1 MSFKN
6 IIFFLFSIALIVSGC
21 EKTEAKQ
28 IVKSNENIVKNAN
41 GFSIYKHKN
50 YYKLI
55 IYRGFKSETQK
66 ADFYLFKENESIP
79 DSLKKKQIIR
89 IPIKKIV
96 VTNTSHIPMLEALHA
111 ENTLQGFPNTRYVSS
126 ATTRD
131 LIKKGSVK
139 DLGNEQAMN
148 LELLL
153 DIKPDVLIGFGVDQ
167 PSKMYDN
174 ILKLGIPV
182 IMNADWMEETPLG
195 RAEWIKLFGVLFDK
209 EEKADS
215 IFHSIET
222 NYNKLKKLAQNA
234 TTQPTVMSGSLFQDI
249 WYVPAGKSFL
259 AQMIN
264 DAQAE
269 YLWKDSEGNG
279 SLALH
284 IEDVFAK
291 AQQADY
297 WIAPGN
303 FTDYERLSQQQ
314 ALLKNFNSFE
324 RKQVYS
330 YAFQKNDYGGMTY
343 FESSPLHPDWVLS
356 DLIHIFHPE
365 IRPDASLHYF
375 KKIE

>member
-1 MSFKN
+1 MFIKN
-6 IIFFLFSIALIVSGC
+6 YILFLLTIALLFTSC
-21 EKTEAKQ
+21 KKTD
-28 IVKSNENIVKNAN
+28 SNIVREQNQNKVKYAN
-41 GFSIYKHKN
+41 GFSIYKNKN

-55 IYRGFKSETQK
+55 ILRGFKSDTQK
-66 ADFYLFKENESIP
+66 ADYYLFKENEPIP

-96 VTNTSHIPMLEALHA
+96 VTNTSHIPMLEAINA
-111 ENTLQGFPNTRYVSS
+111 ENTLQGFPNTRYISS
-126 ATTRD
+126 VATRD
-131 LIKKGSVK
+131 LIKKGSIK

-153 DIKPDVLIGFGVDQ
+153 ELKPDVLIGFGVDQ

-195 RAEWIKLFGVLFDK
+195 RAEWIKLFGILYDK
-209 EEKADS
+209 GEKADS

-222 NYNKLKKLAQNA
+222 NYDNLKKLAQNA
-234 TTQPTVMSGSLFQDI
+234 VNQPTVMSGSLFQDI

-259 AQMIN
+259 AQMFN
-264 DAQAE
+264 DAHAD

-284 IEDVFAK
+284 IETVFAK
-291 AQQADY
+291 AQHADY

-303 FTDYERLSQQQ
+303 FTDYKRLTQQH
-314 ALLKNFNSFE
+314 ALIKNFNSFE
-324 RKQVYS
+324 KKQIYS

-365 IRPDASLHYF
+365 IAPNATLYYF